1 MRNLTRAGSWCVA
14 VTLLSCPFAGAAE
27 EPNPAAEP
35 RLDGLLPRWEVG
47 DRWTLETVSRPL
59 SVRADVS
66 QAANSPPLRWQFD
79 VSRLEESLSDEC
91 FRVEVTCLAE
101 GVGIPK
107 TVFWLHRD
115 SFALC
120 RITSYMP
127 VPGGFEAMTISYDS
141 ASGQPAPILGPLSAL
156 PIDTPVLY
164 SGAKGLQ
171 TFSYASH
178 FGATQGKE
186 LGDVGFVHQ
195 VQQQISEMPQAEVGR
210 LLGEHFSKSL
220 VEDAFA
226 KSLSALPVTE
236 IRLKSQGREIRQL
249 WQAHRPW
256 PIYCDNGYSVSR
268 LVSVER
274 SPQAAREED
283 RP

>member
-1 MRNLTRAGSWCVA
+1 MRNLMLVGLWCIQGVLLCCPLASVGQEPKAGD
-14 VTLLSCPFAGAAE
+14 
-27 EPNPAAEP
+27 EP
-35 RLDGLLPRWEVG
+35 RLDGLTPRWEVG
-47 DRWTLETVSRPL
+47 DRWILETVSRPL
-59 SVRADVS
+59 SVRDDVS
-66 QAANSPPLRWQFD
+66 HTANSPPLRWQFD
-79 VSRLEESLSDEC
+79 VARRERSASHDC
-91 FRVEVTCLAE
+91 FRVEVACQAE
-101 GVGIPK
+101 GAGIPK
-107 TVFWLHRD
+107 TVLWLDRD
-115 SFALC
+115 SFALR
-120 RITSYMP
+120 RITSYLP
-127 VPGGFEAMTISYDS
+127 VPGGFEEMTMSYDS
-141 ASGQPAPILGPLSAL
+141 GSGQPAPILGPLSAL

-195 VQQQISEMPQAEVGR
+195 VEQQVSELPQDEVGR
-210 LLGEHFSKSL
+210 LFGEHFAKSL
-220 VEDAFA
+220 VEDVFT
-226 KSLSALPVTE
+226 KSLRALPVTE

-249 WQAHRPW
+249 WQARRPW

-274 SPQAAREED
+274 SAQAAREED